1 MIISIAIAYMASLA
15 TWVLIFSAL
24 QAYYWMWVS
33 AVVACIAA
41 CAAYELTEVYM
52 TRRVWPITQLIA
64 RGVYALGQDVAFNI
78 ARAGRA
84 VHARAG
90 VHHV

>member
-64 RGVYALGQDVAFNI
+64 RGTARLGSAAANTVIQSVRGLR
-78 ARAGRA
+78 AREE
-84 VHARAG
+84 HT
-90 VHHV
+90 HV